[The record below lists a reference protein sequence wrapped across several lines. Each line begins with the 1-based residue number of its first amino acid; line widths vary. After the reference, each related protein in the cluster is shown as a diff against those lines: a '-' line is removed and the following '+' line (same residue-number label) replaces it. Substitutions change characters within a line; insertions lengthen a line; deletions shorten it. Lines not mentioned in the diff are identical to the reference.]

1 MQDKWKN
8 YDRAHYDT
16 FIKGND
22 NIREIVTISREA
34 LETKVKE
41 ETDIINDEVVE
52 EMKYSYTTVKNDYY
66 DDSSKN

>member
-1 MQDKWKN
+1 MV
-8 YDRAHYDT
+8 
-16 FIKGND
+16 KGNT
-22 NIREIVTISREA
+22 NIGKVLAISKEA
-34 LETKVKE
+34 FETKVKE